1 LFVLVVLAHHRR
13 RIVHGAVTDHLTT
26 DGRASNSATSFPR
39 TKRRG
44 TCCTTATDVL
54 STIGAMQIH
63 EVLTAAQFPW
73 QNAYVVILVVSVR
86 DRS

>member
-1 LFVLVVLAHHRR
+1 VV
-13 RIVHGAVTDHLTT
+13 
-26 DGRASNSATSFPR
+26 
-39 TKRRG
+39 
-44 TCCTTATDVL
+44 